1 MFDIDVPYD
10 RTKLHISLPEECV
23 AGVLEGHQSEFKAEG
38 TQEQLIRIRRPRLR
52 SSAKTSTT
60 S

>member
-1 MFDIDVPYD
+1 MAMFDIDVPYD

-38 TQEQLIRIRRPRLR
+38 TQEQLIEQALDNPY
-52 SSAKTSTT
+52 S
-60 S
+60 